1 MHAHASKKRNTK
13 DLSLNDLKGVGTR
26 RLDAPIFANAVIG
39 NVDAGLV
46 VVGRGMLHN
55 PHWVLE
61 TRVKLKKAV
70 VPKKY
75 SAGF

>member
-55 PHWVLE
+55 PHWEE
-61 TRVKLKKAV
+61 TRVKLKKGCRA
-70 VPKKY
+70 KKI
-75 SAGF
+75 